1 MGCRGGPRWPW
12 VVISVSTVI
21 IVACGV
27 ILARHLGV
35 GPFSASSASGPVRID
50 AATFPDEAVRKV
62 LLSEVDL
69 DGDGELSPEE
79 AAGVSELTIDG
90 AREVAGLGSALPSLR
105 SLTVEGDAVESVD
118 VSDLPGLERLDVPDS
133 AEVSG
138 LDGTELEERWAVE
151 KYVRENV
158 NPTGND
164 NPVDW
169 SESVEVTR
177 DAAGRVTSFDGNVVS
192 YDDQGR
198 IASVSLTAE
207 NCGLYDVSST
217 WDLPAVASF
226 TYDDAGRLAKIS
238 CDSGAV
244 TEFSYD
250 EAGRMASRTVYSW
263 NGSVQLDS
271 YSYDDAGR
279 LVEASSGG
287 ATGSPE
293 TGIET
298 VFDNT
303 TFVRYS
309 YDSSGHLVSRTT
321 SDVTGR
327 YRSALLYA
335 CDEEGRVVET
345 RRPWNVSEEGVPG
358 DVDVCS
364 YAYDGERL
372 VSAYSSGYHA
382 FQGEVAYDEH
392 GNVVS
397 ATVVEPGSSSNAY
410 RISFEYGR
418 YFVPQGTAELE
429 QVYRLSKCPE
439 FASGSRTDGLLQ
451 VWLDV
456 PGVSLP
462 DDPYVLGD
470 LAV

>member
-1 MGCRGGPRWPW
+1 MGRRGGPRWPW

-21 IVACGV
+21 IIACGV
-27 ILARHLGV
+27 IFAWHEGL
-35 GPFSASSASGPVRID
+35 GPFSGSLASGPVRID
-50 AATFPDEAVRKV
+50 AAAFPDEAVRKV

-69 DGDGELSPEE
+69 DGNGEVSPEE

-90 AREVAGLGSALPSLR
+90 AREVAGLGAALPSLR
-105 SLTVEGDAVESVD
+105 DLTVTGEAVESVD
-118 VSDLPGLERLDVPDS
+118 VSDLPGLESLDVPDS
-133 AEVSG
+133 TKVTG

-158 NPTGND
+158 NPTGNN

-169 SESVEVTR
+169 SESVEVAR
-177 DAAGRVTSFDGNVVS
+177 DSAGRVTSFDGNVVS

-217 WDLPAVASF
+217 WDLPVVASF
-226 TYDDAGRLAKIS
+226 AYDDAGRLSRIS
-238 CDSGAV
+238 CDNGAV

-279 LVEASSGG
+279 LVEVASGG
-287 ATGSPE
+287 AIGSPE

-303 TFVRYS
+303 TFARYS
-309 YDSSGHLVSRTT
+309 YDSSGHLASRTAT
-321 SDVTGR
+321 DVTGR
-327 YRSALLYA
+327 FLSALRYA
-335 CDEEGRVVET
+335 CDDQGRVVET
-345 RRPWNVSEEGVPG
+345 RRPWNISEEGVPG
-358 DVDVCS
+358 DVDVCTYS
-364 YAYDGERL
+364 YDGERL
-372 VSAYSSGYHA
+372 VSAYSSGYHS
-382 FQGEVAYDEH
+382 FQAEVAYDEH

-397 ATVVEPGSSSNAY
+397 ATVVEPGSGSNAY

-418 YFVPQGTAELE
+418 YFAPRGAAELE
-429 QVYRLSKCPE
+429 QVYRLRKLPD

-451 VWLDV
+451 SWLDV